1 MNKEEAPWWLLMI
14 KAITTAHDK
23 QHTVFCLFDTV
34 KLPKKLNVCL
44 PAGCDIIQFYSL
56 HQHHRHYIH
65 DTEYNSGLVSVGVG
79 TPNSNILHISHYFFF
94 KAMQLSYLI
103 THQKKKFL
111 LLHKP

>member
-1 MNKEEAPWWLLMI
+1 MI

-44 PAGCDIIQFYSL
+44 PAGYDIIQFYSL

-94 KAMQLSYLI
+94 LKQCTVKLFNYSPEE
-103 THQKKKFL
+103 KKIPFT
-111 LLHKP
+111 P

>member
-1 MNKEEAPWWLLMI
+1 MI

-44 PAGCDIIQFYSL
+44 PAGYDIIQFYSL

-94 KAMQLSYLI
+94 LKQCTVKLLNYSPEE
-103 THQKKKFL
+103 KKIPFT
-111 LLHKP
+111 P